1 MKLLRELDQELP
13 EYLNIMID
21 LSVLETY
28 WVDGDMVDKI
38 GKRRDLAE
46 RQRGLFYKKGGI
58 L

>member
-13 EYLNIMID
+13 GYLNIMID